1 MSASTAKPAETKS
14 GFWAEIESLKFPE
27 AKNVANE
34 PTVGAKAPSTAKLP
48 LPNGQKTIILF
59 LRHCGCP
66 FAEKTFKTLAA
77 ISDQHRDIHCVAV
90 SHSSLEATERWVP
103 QVGGAWQ
110 TEVVVDEG
118 RDLYADWGLG
128 LSSTWHAF
136 NPFSLYSAYRLGT
149 DEGIWNRATESGSRW
164 QKSGAFA
171 VDGDGTV
178 RWLHVSQTAND
189 LPDLNA
195 ALRALGVNPTVESTS

>member
-1 MSASTAKPAETKS
+1 M
-14 GFWAEIESLKFPE
+14 
-27 AKNVANE
+27 
-34 PTVGAKAPSTAKLP
+34 
-48 LPNGQKTIILF
+48 
-59 LRHCGCP
+59 
-66 FAEKTFKTLAA
+66 
-77 ISDQHRDIHCVAV
+77 
-90 SHSSLEATERWVP
+90 P

-110 TEVVVDEG
+110 TEVIVDEG

-195 ALRALGVNPTVESTS
+195 ALRALGVEPDSRNDELAAGKS